1 MTRHRT
7 PAAVLL
13 CLAALAAGLATRP
26 AEASVPPAPGWRV
39 TARSVDRGGIETQRI
54 FREDPVEHGVVAVI
68 PRSQLHRMQTMLA
81 SNQLIGGTGRDLT
94 TNMCARVHCHVAVNG
109 DRWDLFGHDAG
120 RITGA
125 SAIGGELI
133 ATQPIPPADPYAHLL
148 IGRDGSMD
156 GTIAYPIIAPDVTA
170 GELTIP
176 VAVNRQPNASTSV
189 ITRRYSTESR
199 TPPGTVEFILTAVGG
214 PQSARI
220 LNPVTRRDG
229 SGPIP
234 ASSLVVAA
242 NGPAAIAQAET
253 WWDAVLAAGSATYNT
268 GLGDIREIVG
278 GSPLLLD
285 GNEYGFPTA
294 SGDGRQPRTI
304 IGWDATRIWLVTV
317 DGRQPGWSSG
327 ITLVEAAQ
335 LMRWLGASDALN
347 LDGGGSSTFVDH
359 GLLANR
365 PSLGYQ
371 PHVAESLVIL
381 PPEGRIGSPPPARA
395 LDPACPPGQVPPS
408 PFRDTGG
415 NLHERA
421 ITCMAWWDV
430 AAGTGPGAYSPGRSV
445 RRDQMATFL
454 ARMLYQAGVPFP
466 AHPPDAFP
474 DDDGSLHEPLIDAM
488 AALGVVGG
496 RADGTYGPS
505 GPVTRGQMATFLAR
519 ALPMAT
525 RAALANTT
533 DYFNDDSGDVHEQAI
548 NQITEAGIAG
558 GSADGRYRDGAP
570 VRRDQMASFLAR
582 VLASTVQAG
591 HAAPPG

>member
-1 MTRHRT
+1 
-7 PAAVLL
+7 
-13 CLAALAAGLATRP
+13 
-26 AEASVPPAPGWRV
+26 
-39 TARSVDRGGIETQRI
+39 
-54 FREDPVEHGVVAVI
+54 
-68 PRSQLHRMQTMLA
+68 
-81 SNQLIGGTGRDLT
+81 
-94 TNMCARVHCHVAVNG
+94 
-109 DRWDLFGHDAG
+109 
-120 RITGA
+120 
-125 SAIGGELI
+125 
-133 ATQPIPPADPYAHLL
+133 
-148 IGRDGSMD
+148 
-156 GTIAYPIIAPDVTA
+156 
-170 GELTIP
+170 
-176 VAVNRQPNASTSV
+176 
-189 ITRRYSTESR
+189 
-199 TPPGTVEFILTAVGG
+199 
-214 PQSARI
+214 
-220 LNPVTRRDG
+220 
-229 SGPIP
+229 
-234 ASSLVVAA
+234 
-242 NGPAAIAQAET
+242 
-253 WWDAVLAAGSATYNT
+253 
-268 GLGDIREIVG
+268 
-278 GSPLLLD
+278 
-285 GNEYGFPTA
+285 
-294 SGDGRQPRTI
+294 
-304 IGWDATRIWLVTV
+304 
-317 DGRQPGWSSG
+317 
-327 ITLVEAAQ
+327 
-335 LMRWLGASDALN
+335 
-347 LDGGGSSTFVDH
+347 
-359 GLLANR
+359 
-365 PSLGYQ
+365 
-371 PHVAESLVIL
+371 
-381 PPEGRIGSPPPARA
+381 
-395 LDPACPPGQVPPS
+395 VPPS